1 MTALRAEAVA
11 QAPALTACAHCGA
24 PLAASAEPG
33 ERFCCHGCAGA
44 YAVIHDLGLDQ
55 YYARRCLDPDAR
67 APRPEEEGADM
78 AAFVRPG
85 KEAGTASLTVMVDGL
100 QCAACV
106 WLIEAVLAKLP
117 GMLEGR
123 VNMTTR
129 RLRLTWQ
136 GAEDDWRR
144 PVEAIEKLGYRLIP
158 FDPQSLKTARDRTSK
173 ELLRALAVSGFAAMN
188 IMLLSVGIWAGHAQ
202 GMGQATRDL
211 LHWVSALIALPAV
224 LYAGQ
229 PFFKSAWAAL
239 RQGHTN
245 MDVPVSIGVT
255 LTTLMSLYQT
265 SQGAEHA
272 FFDGVTML
280 LFFLLVGRVFDH
292 YARGAARAVAEQLL
306 TLRTTAVRVLGQGG
320 TVTTLPADRVAVG
333 DRILVAAG
341 ERIGVDGRIVEGAS
355 ALDTSLVTGE
365 SLPRPVKPGD
375 SVHAGMLN
383 LGAPLTCEATATG
396 DGTLLAEIVR
406 LMEAAESRRS
416 RFIALADRV
425 AKRYAP
431 VVHVTALATFLGWV
445 FGMGAPWQE
454 ALYAAVAVLIIT
466 CPCALALAVPVV
478 QVLASARLMKRGVL
492 LKSATALERL
502 DGVTD
507 VVFDKTGTL
516 TLGRPVLQSPET
528 YSADLLLRAAALA
541 RASRHPLSRA
551 LADAAGPGRAREGV
565 EEIPG
570 AGLRWASPAG
580 DVRLGSH
587 SFCGAEGEA
596 ADSAP
601 ELWFAE
607 PGQAPVRF
615 VFNDPIRPDARA
627 VMDALRQQGY
637 RLALLSGDR
646 PVAAEAVAEAL
657 GIADWR
663 GGATPADKVA
673 FLETLRGQ
681 GRTVL
686 MVGDGLNDAPALAA
700 ATVSLSPTSAADVA
714 QTTADL
720 VFQGE
725 KLAPVLLALDTGR
738 AAQRLA
744 RENLLIALVYNL
756 FAVPLA
762 IAGLVTPL
770 IAAAA
775 MSSSSLLVIAN
786 SFRLARR
793 RLPWIS

>member
-1 MTALRAEAVA
+1 MTALRAEAVPEG
-11 QAPALTACAHCGA
+11 PALTACAHCGE
-24 PLAASAEPG
+24 PLAASVEPG

-44 YAVIHDLGLDQ
+44 YALIHDLGLDQ

-85 KEAGTASLTVMVDGL
+85 KDAGTASLTVMVDGL

-129 RLRLTWQ
+129 RLRLTWH
-136 GAEDDWRR
+136 GTPEDWRR

-173 ELLRALAVSGFAAMN
+173 ELLRALAVAGFAAMN
-188 IMLLSVGIWAGHAQ
+188 IMLLSVGIWAGHVQ

-306 TLRTTAVRVLGQGG
+306 TLRTTAVRVLGKGG
-320 TVTTLPADRVAVG
+320 TVTTLPADRVAIG

-341 ERIGVDGRIVEGAS
+341 ERIGVDGCVVEGTS

-365 SLPRPVKPGD
+365 SLPRSVKPGD
-375 SVHAGMLN
+375 TVHAGMLN

-445 FGMGAPWQE
+445 FGMGAPWQD

-507 VVFDKTGTL
+507 IVFDKTGTL
-516 TLGRPVLQSPET
+516 TLGRPVLQARES
-528 YSADLLLRAAALA
+528 YSAEMLSRAVALA

-551 LADAAGPGRAREGV
+551 LVEAAGPGTAREGV

-570 AGLRWASPAG
+570 LGLRWTSPTG
-580 DVRLGSH
+580 EVRLGSR
-587 SFCGAEGEA
+587 SFCGGAGA
-596 ADSAP
+596 ADDSAP
-601 ELWFAE
+601 ELWFTE

-615 VFNDPIRPDARA
+615 IFTDPLRPDARA

-646 PVAAEAVAEAL
+646 PVAAQAVAETL
-657 GIADWR
+657 GITDWC

-673 FLETLRGQ
+673 FLETLRAE

-756 FAVPLA
+756 LAVPLA
-762 IAGLVTPL
+762 IAGQVTPL

-793 RLPWIS
+793 RVPWIS